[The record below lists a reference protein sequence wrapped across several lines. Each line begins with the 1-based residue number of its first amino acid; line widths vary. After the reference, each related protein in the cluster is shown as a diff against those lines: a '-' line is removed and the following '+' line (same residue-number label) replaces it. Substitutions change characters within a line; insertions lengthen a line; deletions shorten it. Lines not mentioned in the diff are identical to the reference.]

1 MDIGN
6 PLRWKLWILA
16 VFVVGAVLILG
27 LLLSV
32 KPIQQTLKTET
43 TESAPIRPQELA
55 RWPMDR
61 VEEIITRDGVT
72 VDNHITFDAGGSLKI
87 QAGGPR
93 TVRLFETGDID
104 VENARLI
111 YHAVVRSENLI
122 GRAYLEMWCVFPGLG
137 EFFSRGL
144 DDPIAGDTDWVPR
157 ETFFFLKK
165 GENPSKVKLNLV
177 IEGKGVVW
185 IDDVRL
191 LVGPL
196 NP

>member
-1 MDIGN
+1 MNVGN

-16 VFVVGAVLILG
+16 AIVGAAVLILG
-27 LLLSV
+27 LLLSI
-32 KPIQQTLKTET
+32 KPIYRAMNPST
-43 TESAPIRPQELA
+43 TQGASIQSQELA
-55 RWPMDR
+55 RWPVDR
-61 VEEIITRDGVT
+61 IEEIITRQDVT
-72 VDNHITFDAGGSLKI
+72 VDNDITFDAGGSLKI
-87 QAGGPR
+87 QAKGPR
-93 TVRLFETGDID
+93 TVKLFETGDID

-111 YHAVVRSENLI
+111 YHAVVRSENFT

-137 EFFSRGL
+137 EYFSRGL
-144 DDPIAGDTDWVPR
+144 DDPISGATDWVPR

-177 IEGKGVVW
+177 IEGKGAVW